1 MAGATVIKLFGGDLG
16 GETMLVRCNLS
27 EASAPVQVDYCTE
40 RGEERWQPTQYQ
52 CADCRHY
59 TSGLAE
65 IGMILAAEAVGMGRD
80 EFDCD
85 WEEVEEVDPTLSEM
99 AAVLTSHGEQYT
111 GNNVMDEAADWI
123 DHGFSAED
131 AGEWMDAGFWDAGAA
146 NTVRAMGL
154 TPQQAAERAE
164 ALADA
169 EEDAAEVYTDG
180 DVIYSICN
188 GDTDAS
194 VLADE

>member
-1 MAGATVIKLFGGDLG
+1 MAGATVLKLSGGDLC
-16 GETMLVRCNLS
+16 GETMLVRCDLS
-27 EASAPVQVDYCTE
+27 QAAALVQVDYDN
-40 RGEERWQPTQYQ
+40 GDGWQPTQYQ

-65 IGMILAAEAVGMGRD
+65 IGMILAAEAVGMDRD

-85 WEEVEEVDPTLSEM
+85 WEEIEEVDPTLSGM
-99 AAVLTSHGEQYT
+99 AAVLTSHGERYT

-131 AGEWMDAGFWDAGAA
+131 AGEWMEAGFWDAGAA
-146 NTVRAMGL
+146 AIVRAMGL

-164 ALADA
+164 ALAEA

-188 GDTDAS
+188 GDTAAS
-194 VLADE
+194 VLAGE